1 MKIKE
6 ITLYENY
13 KVTQTDPQKG
23 ITLTNPAE
31 PNSVSIT
38 VPPEKLAAI
47 VPDQTDPNKF
57 TMNPTAVASPGDAA
71 NPNQPIGPQL
81 GAEIELGD
89 LQTTETID
97 DADLMSRSH
106 NGDISGDPT
115 DSFINSV
122 VDRDFERH
130 AHGRSRR
137 HYAPTHHVVHESQ
150 DLIDMLTIAGLR

>member
-6 ITLYENY
+6 ITIHENY

-23 ITLTNPAE
+23 ITLTNPSE
-31 PNSVSIT
+31 PSSVSIT

-47 VPDQTDPNKF
+47 VPDQSDPNKF
-57 TMNPTAVASPGDAA
+57 TMNPAAVASTGDAA
-71 NPNQPIGPQL
+71 QPTQPIGPQL

-89 LQTTETID
+89 LQATETID
-97 DADLMSRSH
+97 DDLMSASH
-106 NGDISGDPT
+106 NGDIGRDPT

-122 VDRDFERH
+122 VDRDFEKH
-130 AHGRSRR
+130 ALGRSRR
-137 HYAPTHHVVHESQ
+137 HAPMQHVVRESQ